1 MRRDPE
7 SQHKQWYEWFERE
20 QVVKN
25 LEIIQ
30 NLIVVCLCIALFCVM
45 VIRLGNLFLS
55 LLVPL
60 KFQW

>member
-7 SQHKQWYEWFERE
+7 SQHKQWYEWSKG

-30 NLIVVCLCIALFCVM
+30 NLIVVFCVLPYF
-45 VIRLGNLFLS
+45 VSWSFGSGLPL

-60 KFQW
+60 KFQV